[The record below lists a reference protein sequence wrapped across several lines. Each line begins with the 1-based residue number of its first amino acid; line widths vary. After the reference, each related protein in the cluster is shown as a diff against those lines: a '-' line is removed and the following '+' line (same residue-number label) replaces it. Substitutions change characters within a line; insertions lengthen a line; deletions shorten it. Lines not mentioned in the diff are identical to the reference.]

1 MSRDEYLEEVLE
13 ACSFYHWEFEGIYK
27 HYELV
32 SITQNFVRVS
42 VISWGFDSGY
52 AEVIDFQND
61 QDLIDDMLNVL

>member
-1 MSRDEYLEEVLE
+1 MDKEGFINQVLE
-13 ACSFYHWEFEGIYK
+13 ACSAYHWEFEGTYK

-32 SITQNFVRVS
+32 AITQNFVRVS

-61 QDLIDDMLNVL
+61 EELIDDMLNNL

>member
-1 MSRDEYLEEVLE
+1 MNKAEFLEEVLE
-13 ACSFYHWEFEGIYK
+13 ACSAYAWEFEGVYK

-32 SITQNFVRVS
+32 AITQNFVRVS

-61 QDLIDDMLNVL
+61 ESLVDEMINNL

>member
-1 MSRDEYLEEVLE
+1 MNKEGFINQVLE
-13 ACSFYHWEFEGIYK
+13 ACSLYAWEFEGIYK

-32 SITQNFVRVS
+32 SITQNLVRVS